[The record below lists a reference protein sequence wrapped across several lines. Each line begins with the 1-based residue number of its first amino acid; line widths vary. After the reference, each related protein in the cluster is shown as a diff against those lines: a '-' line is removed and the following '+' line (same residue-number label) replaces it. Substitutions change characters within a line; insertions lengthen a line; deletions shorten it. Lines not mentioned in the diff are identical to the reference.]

1 MQFQAEIKQVSSK
14 KTASNDIEY
23 RIVLAT
29 NDPTV
34 LGLGALN
41 AEQLVKVTVEAE
53 NG

>member
-1 MQFQAEIKQVSSK
+1 MQFLSEIKQVSSK

-41 AEQLVKVTVEAE
+41 AEQLVNVKVEPTDA
-53 NG
+53 